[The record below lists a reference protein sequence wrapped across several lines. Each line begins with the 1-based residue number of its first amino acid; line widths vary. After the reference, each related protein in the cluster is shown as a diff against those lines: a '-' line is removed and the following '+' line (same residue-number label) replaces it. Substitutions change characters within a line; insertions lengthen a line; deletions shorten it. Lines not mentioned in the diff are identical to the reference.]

1 MMKLRTILCTIAAT
15 ALLTFLSLR
24 HVGAQATQPST
35 SSTTPPATQPTG
47 KPSSIPNAAEIRGME
62 EFNRGQY
69 AVALPLLQKAV
80 TTAKPDRVPSLQE
93 DIRVCE
99 KNISPNAGAVA
110 VAVPPAAAIAAPAS
124 LNTDRKPHPAPV
136 AGVVQEM
143 AIKDLGN
150 FDYDAEKGGNIPAD
164 VKAMSGS
171 KIRLRGYMIPMDQAE
186 SITQFALV
194 PSLFSCCFGQPPQIQ
209 HTIVVKVPKGKAVSY
224 YPDEISVEGTLN
236 VEEKKEDGFIIS
248 IFDVDT
254 TSVKPAPK

>member
-1 MMKLRTILCTIAAT
+1 
-15 ALLTFLSLR
+15 
-24 HVGAQATQPST
+24 
-35 SSTTPPATQPTG
+35 
-47 KPSSIPNAAEIRGME
+47 ME

-69 AVALPLLQKAV
+69 AVALPLLQKA
-80 TTAKPDRVPSLQE
+80 AASAQPDRLPALQE
-93 DIRVCE
+93 DIRVCK
-99 KNISPNAGAVA
+99 KNISPNSGAIA
-110 VAVPPAAAIAAPAS
+110 VAVPPAAATPAAVTAG
-124 LNTDRKPHPAPV
+124 RQPHPAPV
-136 AGVVQEM
+136 PGVVQEM

-150 FDYDAEKGGNIPAD
+150 FEYDAEKGGNIPAD
-164 VKAMSGS
+164 VKALNGS

-194 PSLFSCCFGQPPQIQ
+194 PSLLSCCFGQPPQIQ

-236 VEEKKEDGFIIS
+236 VEEKKEDGFIVS